1 MPFLSVILPSYNE
14 RRNLQRGVLREV
26 YDFLQ
31 DYEKNW
37 ELILS
42 DDGSEDGTLD
52 ELKKFATIDKRI
64 QVLSNP
70 HRGKGPTVKA
80 GMLAASGQW
89 RLFADFDQ
97 STPLREVRQLL
108 KYRHDYQIIIGS
120 REAEGAKR
128 EKEPFYRHLMGR
140 VFNLVVQIF
149 AAPGI
154 KDSQCGF
161 KLFSEQATG
170 ELFNKLYV
178 YSDKNSQK
186 AAFTGAFDVELLF
199 LGRKY
204 GYRIKEVPIRW
215 QHFHSDRVNPIRD
228 SWLMFMDIIK
238 IRLAS
243 LRGKYPAAAKK

>member
-1 MPFLSVILPSYNE
+1 MDIMPFLSVILPSYNE

-108 KYRHDYQIIIGS
+108 KYRMTTRFIIGS
-120 REAEGAKR
+120 RGA
-128 EKEPFYRHLMGR
+128 
-140 VFNLVVQIF
+140 
-149 AAPGI
+149 
-154 KDSQCGF
+154 
-161 KLFSEQATG
+161 
-170 ELFNKLYV
+170 
-178 YSDKNSQK
+178 
-186 AAFTGAFDVELLF
+186 
-199 LGRKY
+199 
-204 GYRIKEVPIRW
+204 EVPKEKRSLFI
-215 QHFHSDRVNPIRD
+215 
-228 SWLMFMDIIK
+228 DING
-238 IRLAS
+238 S
-243 LRGKYPAAAKK
+243 GF